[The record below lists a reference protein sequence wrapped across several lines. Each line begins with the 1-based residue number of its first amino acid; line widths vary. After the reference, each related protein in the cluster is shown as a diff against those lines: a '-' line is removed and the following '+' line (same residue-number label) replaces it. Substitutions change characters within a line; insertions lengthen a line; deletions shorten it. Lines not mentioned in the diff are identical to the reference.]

1 MERIHR
7 TILLIDDSPDYAQLV
22 QSWIAQTSGE
32 TALVLKC
39 AETLEAGLRQ
49 VAEGGIDLILLD
61 LTLPDSSGFN
71 TFAAARASAAST
83 PIVVLSAVDTEAITL
98 QTIHEGAEDYLVKSS
113 CSPELLLRVVESAMV
128 RHKARAGMSSGAISA
143 DRTRVI
149 GVVSAVGGAGATAV
163 ACNLAAELRRQT
175 NGKVL
180 LADLNLHMGSVSFM
194 MGLTNTTAFS
204 LRDAV
209 ANLHRLDQSC
219 WEGMVTRGPS
229 DLHVVLSPDLLG
241 SDDLPVDT
249 ILQLLNRIK
258 PFYQWIVLDLGRLN
272 GCSMGLLHSVDDVFV
287 VTTTAVPSL
296 YGAILVVNALK
307 GGGVKE
313 ERLGLIVNQ
322 VGKVQPLSAS
332 EIDKLF
338 GIPIAATLSADHHEI
353 ERACEQKRLPL
364 ENSTFR
370 RQIAILACKLAGLP
384 QPVSGQKLRPFHWVA
399 HRFRRTP
406 STEPTE
412 CKAIP

>member
-1 MERIHR
+1 MDRIYR
-7 TILLIDDSPDYAQLV
+7 TILLIDDSPDYARLM
-22 QSWIAQTSGE
+22 QSWIAQASGE
-32 TALVLKC
+32 SALVLKW

-49 VAEGGIDLILLD
+49 VAEGGVDLILLD

-71 TFAAARASAAST
+71 TFAAARASGGSI
-83 PIVVLSAVDTEAITL
+83 PIVVLSSVDTEAITL

-113 CSPELLLRVVESAMV
+113 CSAELLLRVVESAMV
-128 RHKARAGMSSGAISA
+128 RHKARAGVRGGPISS

-194 MGLTNTTAFS
+194 MGLTNTATFS

-229 DLHVVLSPDLLG
+229 DLDVVLSPDLLG

-249 ILQLLNRIK
+249 ILQVLNRIK
-258 PFYQWIVLDLGRLN
+258 PFYQWMVLDLGRLN
-272 GCSMGLLHSVDDVFV
+272 HCSMGLLHSVDDVFV

-307 GGGVKE
+307 GAGVKE

-338 GIPIAATLSADHHEI
+338 GIRIAATLSADHHEI
-353 ERACEQKRLPL
+353 EQACEQKRLPL
-364 ENSTFR
+364 ENSSFR
-370 RQIAILACKLAGLP
+370 RQIAILARKLAGLP
-384 QPVSGQKLRPFHWVA
+384 KPVSRQKLRPFHWVA

-406 STEPTE
+406 SAGPAE
-412 CKAIP
+412 CKVNP